1 MTMTTDEKY
10 MHRCFELAIKGAG
23 MVSPNPMVGCVI
35 VKNGKVIAEG
45 YHRKYGSDHAERHA
59 IKSALKKKISLK
71 GSTLYVNLE
80 PCAHFG
86 LTPPC
91 ADLIIEH
98 NISKVVIGSKDPYHE
113 VAGKGI
119 KKLKRGGIKVTI
131 GILENEAK
139 ELNKFF
145 IKYVTEGM
153 PYVMLKAA
161 QTLDGK
167 IADADYRSKWISSPE
182 SRKLV
187 HRLRSVY
194 DAVLVGSNTVNCDN
208 PELTVRNVKGRDPVR
223 VVLDNDLSSNI
234 KSKLFSPKLID
245 RTVVL
250 TSGKVDKS
258 KLERFLKKGIVVI
271 PCRTLNGNGKID
283 LKDALSTLAKLDI
296 QSIMVEGGA
305 QTYSGFISQN
315 LVDEFM
321 IFTSPKIMGSGIVA
335 FTKPMDFHKFGQV
348 NFYRSGSDILLNIKK
363 HNK

>member
-59 IKSALKKKISLK
+59 IRSALKKKISLK

-91 ADLIIEH
+91 TDLIIEH
-98 NISKVVIGSKDPYHE
+98 NISKVVIGAKDPYHE

-119 KKLKRGGIKVTI
+119 KKLKRSGIEVIT
-131 GILENEAK
+131 GILEK
-139 ELNKFF
+139 ESKDINKFF
-145 IKYVTEGM
+145 FKYVTEGL
-153 PYVMLKAA
+153 PYVMIKAA
-161 QTLDGK
+161 QTLDGR
-167 IADADYRSKWISSPE
+167 IADLNYRSKWISSPE

-187 HRLRSVY
+187 HRLRAVY

-208 PELTVRNVKGRDPVR
+208 PELTVRDAIGRDPVR

-234 KSKLFSPKLID
+234 KSKLFSKRLVG

-250 TSGKVDKS
+250 TSDKIGKS
-258 KLERFLKKGIVVI
+258 KLARFLNKGIVVI
-271 PCRTLNGNGKID
+271 PCKTLNGKID
-283 LKDALSTLAKLDI
+283 LKDALFTLAKLDI
-296 QSIMVEGGA
+296 QSVMVEGGA

-315 LVDEFM
+315 LVDEYL
-321 IFTSPKIMGSGIVA
+321 IFIAPKIMGHGIAA
-335 FTKPMDFHKFGQV
+335 FTKPVVFHKFGKV

>member
-1 MTMTTDEKY
+1 MTTDEKY
-10 MHRCFELAIKGAG
+10 MNRCFELAIKGAG

-35 VKNGKVIAEG
+35 VKSGKVIAEG

-59 IKSALKKKISLK
+59 IKSAIKKKLSLK

-86 LTPPC
+86 FTPPC

-98 NISKVVIGSKDPYHE
+98 NISKVVIGTKDPYHE

-119 KKLKRGGIKVTI
+119 KKLKLAEIKVVT
-131 GILENEAK
+131 GVLENEAM

-145 IKYVTEGM
+145 IKYVTEDM

-167 IADADYRSKWISSPE
+167 IADEKYRSKWISSPE

-187 HRLRSVY
+187 HRLRAVY
-194 DAVLVGSNTVNCDN
+194 DAVLVGSNTVNCDD
-208 PELTVRNVKGRDPVR
+208 PELTVRDANGRNPVR
-223 VVLDNDLSSNI
+223 IVLDNDLSSNL
-234 KSKLFSPKLID
+234 KSQLYTKRLIGK
-245 RTVVL
+245 TVVM
-250 TSGKVDKS
+250 TSKNANKA
-258 KLERFLKKGIVVI
+258 KINKFLKAGIVVI
-271 PCRTLNGNGKID
+271 PCRSLNGRID
-283 LKDALSTLAKLDI
+283 LKDVLKKLAGLDI
-296 QSIMVEGGA
+296 QSVIVEGGA

-315 LVDEFM
+315 LVDEYM
-321 IFTSPKIMGSGIVA
+321 IFTAPKIMGSGIAA
-335 FTKPMDFHKFGQV
+335 FSKPVDFHKFGKV

-363 HNK
+363 TQ